1 MSIYT
6 EILWYQ
12 VNLQRFF
19 IDAPSVSM
27 YRDFMVPRV
36 GQFMQIVWGPES
48 TLFLGSLIDPGNEVG
63 PEYILSCPEYV
74 NSVTEILWCSEYVAN
89 VQRFYG
95 AHNRSN
101 YRGFA
106 EILWCLECVN
116 SQRFYDAL
124 FSMISIGLKRQLDEP
139 RPSKS
144 AFLAI
149 SLSPSLALRAKESS
163 CTGPYLAFILP
174 SETYSVLCFYRV
186 TLALR
191 PGSPRFNSTSE

>member
-149 SLSPSLALRAKESS
+149 SLSPSPSVAWQREFVHWTVSRFHSSLGNLLRAVFLPSHS
-163 CTGPYLAFILP
+163 CTQ
-174 SETYSVLCFYRV
+174 TR
-186 TLALR
+186 
-191 PGSPRFNSTSE
+191 